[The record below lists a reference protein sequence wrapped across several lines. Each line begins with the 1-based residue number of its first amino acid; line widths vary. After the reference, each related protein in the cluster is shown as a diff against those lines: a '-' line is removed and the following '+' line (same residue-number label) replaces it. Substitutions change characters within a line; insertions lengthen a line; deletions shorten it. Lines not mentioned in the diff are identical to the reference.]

1 MLITRCTV
9 IYKIA
14 VLLAIVLTIVSCG
27 APGSATSSNSF
38 EQEVEEKLKGVWL
51 ADIGELVG
59 WGMVTERMEFIGK
72 GSVTLQSGPAN
83 YIGRYELLDESRI
96 RIDWEEQGVFGHSPS
111 EIFVYE
117 FRDENTLI
125 FTKINSTK
133 ETVYLREAE
142 YQRVFSATA
151 EAVAIVRTST
161 AFAHQTATAIAP
173 TATPTITPSPTI
185 TLTPTPLPGLQG
197 IKERGT
203 LIIGVSPGMAGFPS
217 QGTEGF
223 ESDIARAIAERILGN
238 SDAVEFRDMRGMSTE
253 DLTLA
258 LNNRIIDIALVRTI
272 TKEPLES
279 TVNLT
284 LPYYVVS
291 QRIIMKVGPD
301 ATIENLRN
309 GWKIG
314 TVGGVFE
321 ENVRKV
327 FPSANVRGGI
337 PLGEAYQ
344 ALLSGA
350 VDAYS
355 GDGAS
360 LDLLVSQSPDL
371 LVIVGE
377 SIAYIPAYGLISKD
391 NQEFLN
397 EVNAAIQAIKEDGTW
412 KNIHLKW
419 FPSDEE
425 PILPPDS

>member
-1 MLITRCTV
+1 
-9 IYKIA
+9 
-14 VLLAIVLTIVSCG
+14 
-27 APGSATSSNSF
+27 
-38 EQEVEEKLKGVWL
+38 
-51 ADIGELVG
+51 
-59 WGMVTERMEFIGK
+59 
-72 GSVTLQSGPAN
+72 
-83 YIGRYELLDESRI
+83 
-96 RIDWEEQGVFGHSPS
+96 
-111 EIFVYE
+111 
-117 FRDENTLI
+117 
-125 FTKINSTK
+125 
-133 ETVYLREAE
+133 
-142 YQRVFSATA
+142 
-151 EAVAIVRTST
+151 
-161 AFAHQTATAIAP
+161 
-173 TATPTITPSPTI
+173 
-185 TLTPTPLPGLQG
+185 
-197 IKERGT
+197 
-203 LIIGVSPGMAGFPS
+203 
-217 QGTEGF
+217 
-223 ESDIARAIAERILGN
+223 
-238 SDAVEFRDMRGMSTE
+238 MRGMSTE

-272 TKEPLES
+272 TEEPLES

-309 GWKIG
+309 GWTIG
-314 TVGGVFE
+314 TVGRVFE